1 MGSKTRTF
9 SVKADAK
16 APHLSLAVFI
26 DALGSEIVKRFGF
39 LPERLVVQKP
49 LNTVF
54 GYSSTCDPTILTGT
68 SPQEHGHFAFFTYA
82 PRNSPFKNIRW
93 LQLLPGQLLNRGRVR
108 QQISKLVKK
117 RLGFTGYFQLYNAP
131 FDLLPQMDFTEK
143 LDLYMPGGII
153 NGQKT
158 LFDDLR
164 ESAIPFHL
172 SDWRKGERENLD
184 AAAKSIV
191 VERPEFAYVFL
202 AHLDAILH
210 DKGSQAVEVETKL
223 RWYEQEL
230 RTLLALAERH
240 YEQVTFTVFS
250 DHGMTDVVG
259 EFSVMD
265 VIAKLPLSLGEDYFA
280 VYDSTMARFWFF
292 SEFAEPTITEAL
304 QGAQNGRWLSAST
317 LKQWGCDFP
326 HQQYGQKFF
335 LMNPGI
341 LLNPSFMGHKRLAGM
356 HGYAPEDKDS
366 MAFFGT
372 SDASHG
378 LPLGLQDLRS
388 LLFRSVCKE
397 SLLKESA

>member
-1 MGSKTRTF
+1 
-9 SVKADAK
+9 
-16 APHLSLAVFI
+16 
-26 DALGSEIVKRFGF
+26 
-39 LPERLVVQKP
+39 
-49 LNTVF
+49 
-54 GYSSTCDPTILTGT
+54 
-68 SPQEHGHFAFFTYA
+68 
-82 PRNSPFKNIRW
+82 
-93 LQLLPGQLLNRGRVR
+93 
-108 QQISKLVKK
+108 
-117 RLGFTGYFQLYNAP
+117 
-131 FDLLPQMDFTEK
+131 MDFTEK

-280 VYDSTMARFWFF
+280 SLRLHYGPVLVLQRICRADDHRGSSRRTERTLALRIASQTVGLRFPTPAVW
-292 SEFAEPTITEAL
+292 AEIL
-304 QGAQNGRWLSAST
+304 
-317 LKQWGCDFP
+317 P
-326 HQQYGQKFF
+326 HEPWN
-335 LMNPGI
+335 LCSD
-341 LLNPSFMGHKRLAGM
+341 PSFMGHKRLAGM

-366 MAFFGT
+366 VWLFSVHQM
-372 SDASHG
+372 
-378 LPLGLQDLRS
+378 LPW
-388 LLFRSVCKE
+388 
-397 SLLKESA
+397 SAPGAPGSS